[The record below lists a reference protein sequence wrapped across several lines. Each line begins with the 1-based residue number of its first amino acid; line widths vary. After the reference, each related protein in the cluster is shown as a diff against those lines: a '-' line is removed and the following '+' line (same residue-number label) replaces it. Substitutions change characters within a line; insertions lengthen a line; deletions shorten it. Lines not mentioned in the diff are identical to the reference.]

1 MIRNLLEW
9 KAMLG
14 WAQWNWGGESQENAG
29 EVVDGF
35 FLAVG
40 YVPEEFRT
48 GKVCMNSY
56 TV

>member
-35 FLAVG
+35 FFSSGICA
-40 YVPEEFRT
+40 
-48 GKVCMNSY
+48 
-56 TV
+56 